1 MLFVDNEKFALG
13 EDEIN
18 QLKSVFPNF
27 IKKNEPVRVTYNE
40 SSVKK
45 IATNNPNQPWVF
57 SKPTHGLPLSY
68 NWVDDETGEQREI
81 RYSDGPPTYMSDG
94 RKIFAK
100 KTKVINNSLVFT
112 SKDKELLWFC
122 YNFSKMFSNGKNGNT
137 ASPYKFLMPDKEITQ
152 KAFDILKDARAKAA
166 VGSLNTEQLH
176 KLAVASSIVFNE
188 DDSNEIIIG
197 RIFSR
202 MEKNVQYR
210 EYIYD
215 QFTPVKS
222 NDVSEMVEKAINAEL
237 MFPSIDGERTVVVS
251 NGKEVVIAEIP
262 IENKEALIEFITK
275 DKKAQK
281 LLERTLN

>member
-1 MLFVDNEKFALG
+1 
-13 EDEIN
+13 
-18 QLKSVFPNF
+18 
-27 IKKNEPVRVTYNE
+27 
-40 SSVKK
+40 
-45 IATNNPNQPWVF
+45 
-57 SKPTHGLPLSY
+57 
-68 NWVDDETGEQREI
+68 
-81 RYSDGPPTYMSDG
+81 
-94 RKIFAK
+94 
-100 KTKVINNSLVFT
+100 
-112 SKDKELLWFC
+112 
-122 YNFSKMFSNGKNGNT
+122 
-137 ASPYKFLMPDKEITQ
+137 
-152 KAFDILKDARAKAA
+152 
-166 VGSLNTEQLH
+166 
-176 KLAVASSIVFNE
+176 
-188 DDSNEIIIG
+188 
-197 RIFSR
+197 